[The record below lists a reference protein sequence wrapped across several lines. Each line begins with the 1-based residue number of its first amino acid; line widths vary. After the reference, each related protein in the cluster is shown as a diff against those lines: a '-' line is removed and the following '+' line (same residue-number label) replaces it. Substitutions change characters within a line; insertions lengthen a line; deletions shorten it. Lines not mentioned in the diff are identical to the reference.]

1 MAIKD
6 GEAKAAKVL
15 IKEIKVGLTK
25 EDKDSIKVKDL
36 TNKEIKDGVIKIK
49 ALIKAV
55 IKTG

>member
-49 ALIKAV
+49 ALIK
-55 IKTG
+55 TG